1 MKDFRK
7 WLFPSNRVFTCNQSI
22 HGFCVNE
29 DTPYKSV
36 YSEEEI
42 AKMIST
48 SGKKNVFNGT
58 CIRLDNVVDGICYL
72 SKVGFY
78 DFLVSNLTYLPAN
91 KNLMF
96 TFDMLRCYV
105 FDPEFRSVLGL
116 ESRIK
121 TRVKGYKTIRSFEDV
136 LEVKELAN
144 IVTVSVLLEDV
155 AGNVL
160 LVKRGNRVAVSS
172 EVYAVSLAGS
182 VAEEDLSESDP
193 FLSCA
198 IRELKEEL
206 NLEISLQCTEIVI
219 SRQKLQPAVLF
230 YGKHRVKFT
239 EVIDTMVHAIDFK
252 EENSSLFAV
261 PKKKVMGFVHQLQF
275 TDVAAYQLF
284 QISGCSYRQWLL
296 KYCNRRELEKYKIF

>member
-7 WLFPSNRVFTCNQSI
+7 WLFLSNRVFTCNQSI
-22 HGFCVNE
+22 YGFCVNE

-58 CIRLDNVVDGICYL
+58 CIRLDKVVDGICYL

-91 KNLMF
+91 KNLMS

-116 ESRIK
+116 ESRIR
-121 TRVKGYKTIRSFEDV
+121 TRVKGYKTIRSFYDI
-136 LEVKELAN
+136 LAIKELAN
-144 IVTVSVLLEDV
+144 IVTVSVLLED
-155 AGNVL
+155 AASNVL
-160 LVKRGNRVAVSS
+160 LVKRGNKVAVSFGA
-172 EVYAVSLAGS
+172 YAVSSAGS
-182 VAEEDLSESDP
+182 VTEDDLLETDP

-198 IRELKEEL
+198 MRELKEEL
-206 NLEISLQCTEIVI
+206 NLEVPLQYTGVVI
-219 SRQKLQPAVLF
+219 SRQKFQPAVLF
-230 YGKHRVKFT
+230 YGKLGMKFMD
-239 EVIDTMVHAIDFK
+239 VISIFK
-252 EENSSLFAV
+252 IL
-261 PKKKVMGFVHQLQF
+261 
-275 TDVAAYQLF
+275 
-284 QISGCSYRQWLL
+284 
-296 KYCNRRELEKYKIF
+296 